1 MASTYD
7 NDLRL
12 EEMATGENSGS
23 WGTKTNTNLELIA
36 DAFSYGTE
44 TIADADTTI
53 EIQDGTADA
62 ARSLALKINSSTNL
76 TTTRVITLAP
86 NTTSKVWI
94 IENNTGGDQVLTI
107 SAGSGTNITL
117 ANGTTKIIA
126 TDGIGA
132 GSNVVELTQD
142 LAIADMSVDGIL
154 SLADGSNSAPSLT
167 NTGDLNTGLY
177 FPAADEVGL
186 TVGGTQRLNVS
197 ATGIDVTGGITA
209 DGLLTSGTDV
219 GLNSEY
225 AVLGDDTS
233 NRQLKFTQYQTGGAN
248 DNAGH
253 KINAAS
259 GYGELALAV
268 GGTTRLLTTT
278 TGIDITGGFTANAAS
293 TIATTDNS
301 VNLTLTSTDT
311 DGSAGP
317 VMEFY
322 RNSANPADNDSTGLI
337 YFTGENDADEKVF
350 YGQIFSQIQD
360 ASNGTEDSSIDFITM
375 VAGTGRS
382 RMYLFP
388 TETVFNDASVDLDF
402 RVESDANT
410 HALFVDA
417 GLNKVL
423 IGSSGAPNVNPASSR
438 LYDAVVD
445 NGISIGNGGYTH
457 GFIGTGGTDGNVEVV
472 ANSYP
477 ANAGS
482 ERYVKIKGGSSGG
495 GGPNEMAH
503 FASGI
508 GAVFN
513 DAGSNFMDFRVESD
527 SNANMLFVDAGNN
540 RIGVGTSNPLAVLD
554 IHGSTNAYSTMAK
567 IYLTDVSGHASSRN
581 WSIGNGG
588 SDYGAFTVGVSN
600 AAGGDPQAA
609 GTHFNPMIISKE
621 GNVVF
626 NEDSKDADFR
636 VESDTNTHMLFLDAG
651 GEYINVNT
659 SATYLGGKLNVG
671 GNKTLNNGIPTQQL
685 VVADFTALR
694 AGGGGAIQF
703 NGIYDSSNNLTT
715 AGSIEAYKRNATSGD
730 YGFGLQ
736 FKSRTNGATNV
747 ERLYMDQ
754 ANTTF
759 NQSGDNTDF
768 RVESDTISDAFSVDG
783 GTGVVSAN
791 GSAFTV
797 GNHTGSFNQDGTYI
811 SNNSGSFMYMERS
824 GSGNSVM
831 YIHRRTSDGNLIEFH
846 SQAVI
851 EGSISVAGTT
861 VSYNGFCGTHDSSGA
876 TVSIST
882 PVGTVLSTIDEE
894 HKSDHAKVKVS
905 DSVGDKRVYGVLQQ
919 YKETTTSDD
928 TGHTQ
933 LEHAVVASVG
943 IASVRVTGACEG
955 GDLLESNGDGTAKV
969 QSDDI
974 VRSKTLGK
982 VTIGNSDTG
991 VKLVSCV
998 MYCG

>member
-1 MASTYD
+1 MASTYV

-12 EEMATGENSGS
+12 NEMATGDQSGS
-23 WGTKTNTNLELIA
+23 WGTVTNTNLELIA
-36 DAFSYGTE
+36 EAFSFGTE
-44 TIADADTTI
+44 AITTNANTHTTTIADGGTDPGRSMFLKYTGTLDSACTI
-53 EIQDGTADA
+53 TIG
-62 ARSLALKINSSTNL
+62 
-76 TTTRVITLAP
+76 P
-86 NTTSKVWI
+86 NTVSKLWF
-94 IENNTGGDQVLTI
+94 IENATSGSQNIIIKQGSGATITIPPGDTKAI
-107 SAGSGTNITL
+107 YSDGAGSGAAMVDAFASLSVVDLKVQDDLTVTDDVAIGGL
-117 ANGTTKIIA
+117 A
-126 TDGIGA
+126 
-132 GSNVVELTQD
+132 
-142 LAIADMSVDGIL
+142 
-154 SLADGSNSAPSLT
+154 
-167 NTGDLNTGLY
+167 
-177 FPAADEVGL
+177 
-186 TVGGTQRLNVS
+186 TVGGTLGV
-197 ATGIDVTGGITA
+197 TGIATFTDDIIIGDGKTIGSASDVDAMTIASNGQVTFTQTLIGTALDISGDIDVDGTANLDIVDIDGAVNMATTALVTG
-209 DGLLTSGTDV
+209 V
-219 GLNSEY
+219 
-225 AVLGDDTS
+225 
-233 NRQLKFTQYQTGGAN
+233 
-248 DNAGH
+248 
-253 KINAAS
+253 
-259 GYGELALAV
+259 
-268 GGTTRLLTTT
+268 LTTT
-278 TGIDITGGFTANAAS
+278 AATVFNGGFAANAAS

>member
-1 MASTYD
+1 MTKARILADLISD
-7 NDLRL
+7 NA
-12 EEMATGENSGS
+12 E
-23 WGTKTNTNLELIA
+23 
-36 DAFSYGTE
+36 
-44 TIADADTTI
+44 
-53 EIQDGTADA
+53 
-62 ARSLALKINSSTNL
+62 
-76 TTTRVITLAP
+76 
-86 NTTSKVWI
+86 
-94 IENNTGGDQVLTI
+94 
-107 SAGSGTNITL
+107 
-117 ANGTTKIIA
+117 
-126 TDGIGA
+126 
-132 GSNVVELTQD
+132 
-142 LAIADMSVDGIL
+142 
-154 SLADGSNSAPSLT
+154 LADGAISVAEVVGAAPLASPDF
-167 NTGDLNTGLY
+167 TG
-177 FPAADEVGL
+177 
-186 TVGGTQRLNVS
+186 
-197 ATGIDVTGGITA
+197 
-209 DGLLTSGTDV
+209 
-219 GLNSEY
+219 
-225 AVLGDDTS
+225 
-233 NRQLKFTQYQTGGAN
+233 
-248 DNAGH
+248 
-253 KINAAS
+253 
-259 GYGELALAV
+259 
-268 GGTTRLLTTT
+268 
-278 TGIDITGGFTANAAS
+278 GIDITGGFTA
-293 TIATTDNS
+293 
-301 VNLTLTSTDT
+301 T
-311 DGSAGP
+311 DGSTITTADNTTQLSLISTDADAGVGP
-317 VMEFY
+317 RLDFF
-322 RNSANPADNDSTGLI
+322 RNSANPADADMLGVTRFL
-337 YFTGENDADEKVF
+337 GENDAGETIAYAAINARIEDMTD
-350 YGQIFSQIQD
+350 GQ
-360 ASNGTEDSSIDFITM
+360 EDGRLDLRAM
-375 VAGTGRS
+375 VAGTEGTFMKYHAPDVSGTLEPEVVFNDGSLDMNFRVEGNNHTHAIFLQAS
-382 RMYLFP
+382 SDRVGINESSPDTILHISDFTAP
-388 TETVFNDASVDLDF
+388 TIRITNTDTTGNVNQTIGEIQFEGSDASTNANGVRANIEAEYGGIGGFARLRFATAGENSTTLLESLNLTSTATVFNDTGANMDF

-423 IGSSGAPNVNPASSR
+423 IGSSGAPNVNSASSR

-513 DAGSNFMDFRVESD
+513 DAGS
-527 SNANMLFVDAGNN
+527 
-540 RIGVGTSNPLAVLD
+540 
-554 IHGSTNAYSTMAK
+554 
-567 IYLTDVSGHASSRN
+567 SS
-581 WSIGNGG
+581 
-588 SDYGAFTVGVSN
+588 
-600 AAGGDPQAA
+600 
-609 GTHFNPMIISKE
+609 M
-621 GNVVF
+621 
-626 NEDSKDADFR
+626 DFR
-636 VESDTNTHMLFLDAG
+636 VESDTNSHMLFLDAG
-651 GEYINVNT
+651 GEYVNVNT
-659 SATYLGGKLNVG
+659 SVTYLGGKLNVG

-703 NGIYDSSNNLTT
+703 NGIYDSSGNMTT
-715 AGSIEAYKRNATSGD
+715 AGSIEAYKRTASAGE

-736 FKSRTNGATNV
+736 FKSRTHGATNV
-747 ERLYMDQ
+747 ERLYMDE

-759 NQSGDNTDF
+759 NDVGANVDF
-768 RVESDTISDAFSVDG
+768 RVESDTISNAFTVDG

-797 GNHTGSFNQDGTYI
+797 GNHSGSFNQDGTYI

-824 GSGNSVM
+824 VTGNSVQ

-846 SQAVI
+846 QGGVY

-894 HKSDHAKVKVS
+894 HKADHAKVKVS